1 MIWFPCSALVI
12 LTGLYVLMPL
22 FQKSRERLDLDL
34 GETELERLQDRK
46 TIIYKSIKDLEFEF
60 KMGRLSDADFKQLD
74 AGYKNDA
81 AIILQEMEKLGVA
94 EELDTRIEK
103 EIAAHK
109 KKLERGSTKCPSCG
123 AETASGKKFCA
134 DCGHPIK
141 K

>member
-12 LTGLYVLMPL
+12 IVGLYVLMPL

-46 TIIYKSIKDLEFEF
+46 AIIYKSIKDLEFEY

-74 AGYKNDA
+74 AGYRNDA
-81 AIILQEMEKLGVA
+81 ATILQEMEKLGVA
-94 EELDTRIEK
+94 EELDTLIEK

-109 KKLERGSTKCPSCG
+109 KKLERGSAKCPSCG
-123 AETASGKKFCA
+123 AETASEKKFCA
-134 DCGHPIK
+134 DCGRQLK

>member
-22 FQKSRERLDLDL
+22 FQKSRERLDLNL
-34 GETELERLQDRK
+34 GETELDRLQDRK
-46 TIIYKSIKDLEFEF
+46 TIIYKSIKELEFEY

-74 AGYKNDA
+74 AGYKNGA

-94 EELDTRIEK
+94 EESDTLIEK

-123 AETASGKKFCA
+123 AETASEKKFCA
-134 DCGHPIK
+134 DCGHQLK